1 MEGLKNL
8 IVHYKKGELIY
19 TEHEK
24 GSTMFI
30 VHSGKVKLFKKGLG
44 NKEIPL
50 GIYGKGSFIGELAV
64 TESYV
69 RTENA
74 VALEDTSLI
83 AISRAVFKTM
93 ILKNPEIAMKMI
105 KKFSEKLKEAN
116 QIIDKLKTEDKEI
129 KEATNVFGHLKVSG
143 YNQSFPITMKTTLI
157 GRYDPVI
164 GICPDIDISSYDPQK
179 TVSRKHALIIITD
192 DGTFIEEEVG
202 VINGTYLNGNK
213 IDTGKKYKLN
223 DKDKIHFG
231 LVACEFLKSQ

>member
-8 IVHYKKGELIY
+8 IVNYKKGELIY

-30 VHSGKVKLFKKGLG
+30 ISSGKVKLFKKGIN

-50 GIYGKGSFIGELAV
+50 GIYSKGSFIGELAV
-64 TESYV
+64 TESFI

-74 VALEDTSLI
+74 VALEDISLI

-93 ILKNPEIAMKMI
+93 ILKNPEIALKMI
-105 KKFSEKLKEAN
+105 QKFSSRLKELN
-116 QIIDKLKTEDKEI
+116 QVLDKVKIADKEI
-129 KEATNVFGHLKVSG
+129 KEATNIFGHLKISG

-179 TVSRKHALIIITD
+179 TVSRKHALIVIND
-192 DGTFIEEEVG
+192 EGTFIEEEVG

-213 IDTGKKYKLN
+213 IDTGKKYRIEN
-223 DKDKIHFG
+223 SDKIHFG
-231 LVACEFLKSQ
+231 LVACEFISS

>member
-8 IVHYKKGELIY
+8 IVNYKKGELIY
-19 TEHEK
+19 TENEK

-30 VHSGKVKLFKKGLG
+30 VSSGKVKLFKKGLN
-44 NKEIPL
+44 NKEISL
-50 GIYGKGSFIGELAV
+50 GEYDKGNFIGELAV

-105 KKFSEKLKEAN
+105 QKFSSRLKELN
-116 QIIDKLKTEDKEI
+116 ELIDNLKTTDKEI
-129 KEATNVFGHLKVSG
+129 KEATNLFGKLKISG
-143 YNQSFPITMKTTLI
+143 YNQSFPITMKKTLI

-179 TVSRKHALIIITD
+179 TVSRKHALIVITD
-192 DGTFIEEEVG
+192 DGNFIEEEVG

-213 IDTGKKYKLN
+213 IDTGKKYRLQPG
-223 DKDKIHFG
+223 DKIHFG
-231 LVACEFLKSQ
+231 LVACEFIAE